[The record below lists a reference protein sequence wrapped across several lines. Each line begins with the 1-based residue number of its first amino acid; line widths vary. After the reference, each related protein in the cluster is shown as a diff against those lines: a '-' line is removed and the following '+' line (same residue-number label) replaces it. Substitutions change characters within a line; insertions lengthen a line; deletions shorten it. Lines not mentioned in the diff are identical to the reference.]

1 MKDRNGLYGF
11 ELLTGLDDD
20 MIAAAILPNQGGA
33 AVPAKP
39 SRRERLGDFMSNGWV
54 AAILSVVVSL
64 AVLAAIIT
72 AGFQAPP
79 VGLVGTDGHETTTP
93 TPETTDLSETT
104 DPSETTAP
112 PEDDRP
118 ELYGL
123 WDGRSI
129 RVTRGSDYLT
139 PVGFVTSRI
148 EYASDGTYFVSVP
161 EKNVLELAEEMQIE
175 LPRALL
181 SAGDTLSITPL
192 SENCQLEAAEIRT
205 PDGAICYDRASATS
219 LKIDLPAGEYLVA
232 VRAHYR
238 YENATGDQVDFLF
251 RLTVRPSEEGDFPI
265 VLKTG
270 RREYPIMG
278 YIRSETYAGS
288 WDGDRTYTGIDL
300 QKRFSDEYYY
310 AWDQYMEVVYL
321 AVGQEYQLLGFSE
334 EDRILS
340 LDVYQYDSG
349 ESFGTPIQVL
359 QVTEQVETVDLS
371 TLPSS
376 FYHYW
381 AVLTVEKSTEDSTL
395 VVEYPFLLRLRREVS
410 VSSPSHLV
418 SLEIDGQNVIPNE
431 CFTWSM
437 SLEEDGRI
445 LCTDGPGFADIY
457 EKELDILP
465 EIHAPVGT
473 SATIHI
479 ARENGYL
486 SSVSVYDFR
495 GNRVAFGEDLS
506 VLSTLPAGSYCLDL
520 SVRYRGEYVPEYDTE
535 TGSSYTCAFVLTLE

>member
-1 MKDRNGLYGF
+1 MKNRNGLYGF

-20 MIAAAILPNQGGA
+20 MIAAAILPDEGGA
-33 AVPAKP
+33 AVVAKP

-54 AAILSVVVSL
+54 AVILSVVVSL

-79 VGLVGTDGHETTTP
+79 VDPVGTDGHETTTP

-104 DPSETTAP
+104 AP
-112 PEDDRP
+112 LEDDRP
-118 ELYGL
+118 ELYDL

-129 RVTRGSDYLT
+129 RVMRGSDYLT

-161 EKNVLELAEEMQIE
+161 EKNVLELAEERQVE

-181 SAGDTLSITPL
+181 SAGESLLITSIP
-192 SENCQLEAAEIRT
+192 ENCKLEATVIFT
-205 PDGAICYDRASATS
+205 PDGTDCYEQGSATS

-238 YENATGDQVDFLF
+238 YEDATGDQVDFLF
-251 RLTVRPSEEGDFPI
+251 RLTVRPSEEGTPI
-265 VLKTG
+265 ILTTG

-278 YIRSETYAGS
+278 YVRSESYAGS
-288 WDGDRTYTGIDL
+288 WDGDQTYT
-300 QKRFSDEYYY
+300 QKSVTERIHYI
-310 AWDQYMEVVYL
+310 YMEEVYL
-321 AVGQEYQLLGFSE
+321 TVGKAFQLLGMDGK
-334 EDRILS
+334 DRL
-340 LDVYQYDSG
+340 LALEVYEYDSYDS
-349 ESFGTPIQVL
+349 EVSPVQVL
-359 QVTEQVETVDLS
+359 RVTENIESADLS
-371 TLPSS
+371 ALFFFTD
-376 FYHYW
+376 Y
-381 AVLTVEKSTEDSTL
+381 VGILTVERSTEDSTW
-395 VVEYPFLLRLRREVS
+395 VVEYPFRLRARREVT
-410 VSSPSHLV
+410 VSSPSERV
-418 SLEIDGQNVIPNE
+418 TLEINGQTVIPNE
-431 CFTWSM
+431 CFNSSM
-437 SLEEDGRI
+437 SLEEDGRL
-445 LCTDGPGFADIY
+445 LCVDGWFFSDIY
-457 EKELDILP
+457 ENELDILP

-479 ARENGYL
+479 SRENGYL

-520 SVRYRGEYVPEYDTE
+520 SVRYRGEYVPEYDTQ
-535 TGSSYTCAFVLTLE
+535 TGSSYTCAFILTLE

>member
-1 MKDRNGLYGF
+1 MKNRNGLYGF

-20 MIAAAILPNQGGA
+20 MIAAAILPDEGGA
-33 AVPAKP
+33 AVVAKP

-54 AAILSVVVSL
+54 AVILSVVVSL

-79 VGLVGTDGHETTTP
+79 VDPVGTDGHETTTP

-104 DPSETTAP
+104 AP
-112 PEDDRP
+112 LEDDRP

-129 RVTRGSDYLT
+129 RVARGSDYLT

-161 EKNVLELAEEMQIE
+161 EKNVLELAEERQVE

-192 SENCQLEAAEIRT
+192 SENCQLEGAEIFT
-205 PDGAICYDRASATS
+205 PDGAICYEQGSATS

-238 YENATGDQVDFLF
+238 YEDATGDQVDFLF
-251 RLTVRPSEEGDFPI
+251 RLTVRPSEEGTPI
-265 VLKTG
+265 ILTTG

-278 YIRSETYAGS
+278 YVRSESYAGS
-288 WDGDRTYTGIDL
+288 WDGDQTYT
-300 QKRFSDEYYY
+300 QKSVTERIQYI
-310 AWDQYMEVVYL
+310 YMEEVYL
-321 AVGQEYQLLGFSE
+321 TIGKAFQLLGMDG
-334 EDRILS
+334 EDRL
-340 LDVYQYDSG
+340 LALEVYEYDSYDS
-349 ESFGTPIQVL
+349 EVSPVQVL
-359 QVTEQVETVDLS
+359 RVTENIESADLS
-371 TLPSS
+371 VISNGFFKYYLG
-376 FYHYW
+376 
-381 AVLTVEKSTEDSTL
+381 VLTVEKSTEDSTW
-395 VVEYPFLLRLRREVS
+395 VVEYPFRLRPRKELS
-410 VSSPSHLV
+410 APVSSPSERV
-418 SLEIDGQNVIPNE
+418 TLEINGQTVIPNE
-431 CFTWSM
+431 CFSWGS
-437 SLEEDGRI
+437 SWDGESI
-445 LCTDGPGFADIY
+445 LYYDGWYFSDIY
-457 EKELDILP
+457 ENELDILP
-465 EIHAPVGT
+465 EIHAPVGS
-473 SATIHI
+473 SAAIHI

-486 SSVSVYDFR
+486 SGVGVYDFR
-495 GNRVAFGEDLS
+495 GNQVAFGEDLS

-535 TGSSYTCAFVLTLE
+535 TGSGYTCAFILTLE